1 MNNFEKSSL
10 MAVRDFIDLGLDDIA
25 YIKPVVVENEQQFAI
40 YTADG
45 EEATVLPDRL
55 TAEMAVRDNDLE
67 PVSLH

>member
-1 MNNFEKSSL
+1 
-10 MAVRDFIDLGLDDIA
+10 
-25 YIKPVVVENEQQFAI
+25 VVVENEQQFAI